1 MKISILCSS
10 SDHPVFPWLI
20 QWKKCYEKNHKVDV
34 FSSKKELTGGDIL
47 FLISCNE
54 IITCEIRKQYTKT
67 LVIHASDLPA
77 GRGWSPHIWQILE
90 GQNLFTV
97 TLLEAEDKVDTG
109 AIWKKLNFQ
118 LQGHELADEIN
129 EKLFDTELKLMS
141 FAIENFH
148 VKPIAQKEGTSSC
161 YSKRTPQDSKLDP
174 NKTIAEQFNM
184 LRVADNNRFPAFI
197 DHFGYRYFL
206 KLEKAG
212 PVREEEK
219 NNE

>member
-10 SDHPVFPWLI
+10 GGHPIFPWLI
-20 QWKKCYEKNHKVDV
+20 QWKKRYEKNHEVEI
-34 FSSKKELTGGDIL
+34 FSSKNELSDGDIL
-47 FLISCNE
+47 FLVSCNE
-54 IITCEIRKQYTKT
+54 IITCEIRRQYTKA

-90 GQNLFTV
+90 GQNLLTV

-129 EKLFDTELKLMS
+129 EKLFETELKLMS
-141 FAIENFH
+141 FAVDNFDT
-148 VKPIAQKEGTSSC
+148 VKPTVQKEGKRSC
-161 YSKRTPQDSKLDP
+161 YPKRTPQDSKLNPD
-174 NKTIAEQFNM
+174 KTITEQFNL
-184 LRVADNNRFPAFI
+184 LRVADNIRFPAFI
-197 DHFGYRYFL
+197 DHLGHRYIL
-206 KLEKAG
+206 KLEKAA
-212 PVREEEK
+212 PVRDAK